1 MVQTQNYKKA
11 ASSLKKKKK
20 EKKIRISQYTVNLV
34 VAIRLMV
41 Y

>member
-11 ASSLKKKKK
+11 ASSFFKKMKI
-20 EKKIRISQYTVNLV
+20 KKIRISQYTVNLV